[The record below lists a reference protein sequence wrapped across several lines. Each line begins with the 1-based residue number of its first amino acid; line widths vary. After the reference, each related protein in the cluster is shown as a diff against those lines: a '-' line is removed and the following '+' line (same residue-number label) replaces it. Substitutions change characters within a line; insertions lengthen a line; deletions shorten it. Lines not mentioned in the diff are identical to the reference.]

1 MLKID
6 IVLKSHFMNLSRLK
20 QKVAEL
26 PQEAGVYFFYG
37 KRKST
42 QGGLSENRQLLYI
55 GKATNLRTR
64 VGSYFR
70 TDAKLRNEN
79 ESTNKNAVDANMR
92 INANQRLVNRQ
103 TGDAEDG
110 ILKQVQDDKK
120 NKTQDNSIISNVAG
134 RSEWIGRMVGQV
146 EEIKFE
152 QTDSVLEAL
161 ILESNLIKKHQPKY
175 NTLEK
180 DDKSFAYFVITK
192 EEFPRVLI
200 VRKTDIEKVN
210 SLNNMSLR
218 GCNHP
223 KQSRTMLRSGS
234 PRIFEY
240 KNSRDDSSELK
251 ARKLMPKKLQA
262 TFGPYT
268 SKQQM
273 QIVLKIIRRIFPFHA
288 GKQKTEKGCLDFQ
301 LGTCPGPYADAISK
315 EDYKKNIDG
324 IKLILA
330 GKKKS
335 LLSGLEKE
343 MKTLAKKNEFEKAAQ
358 VRNKIFALQH
368 IRDVALITRDMEHGV
383 WSMEHRT
390 QNMEHEAIDT
400 KLNNQINLVKV
411 LSLRGSTLPKQSRTL
426 QGSGSPRIFEYK
438 NSRDD
443 GNELKAKSYDLTPVR
458 IEAYDISNISGT
470 DAVGSM
476 VVFTNSHP
484 DKSQY
489 RKFKIKTVEGS
500 NDVAMMK
507 EVLLRRFSHSLA
519 GLEYQTSSPDG
530 RGAVMKKTLKDDW
543 AMPDLI
549 LLDGGA
555 GHVNMA
561 EKLLRQE
568 LGLDVAIVGVAKG
581 PTRKNLKLQMANS
594 KQNTIYNIQNTSE
607 IDARNLNDDIRYILQ
622 DKLLIKRI
630 MDEAHRFAI
639 TFHRKLR
646 GKNALR

>member
-1 MLKID
+1 
-6 IVLKSHFMNLSRLK
+6 MNLSRLK
-20 QKVAEL
+20 QKVAGL

-37 KRKST
+37 KAESAL
-42 QGGLSENRQLLYI
+42 GGPVKRGPLLYI
-55 GKATNLRTR
+55 GKATNLKTR
-64 VGSYFR
+64 VASYFR
-70 TDAKLRNEN
+70 NN
-79 ESTNKNAVDANMR
+79 TNLQMNANGANMQ
-92 INANQRLVNRQ
+92 ITNVNAPELSSENRSL
-103 TGDAEDG
+103 AP
-110 ILKQVQDDKK
+110 VP
-120 NKTQDNSIISNVAG
+120 NVPG
-134 RSEWIGRMVGQV
+134 RSEWIGSMMPLV
-146 EEIKFE
+146 EEIEFE

-180 DDKSFAYFVITK
+180 DDKSFAYYVITK
-192 EEFPRVLI
+192 EEFPKVLI
-200 VRKTDIEKVN
+200 MRKTDIEKVH
-210 SLNNMSLR
+210 SSQLLVHR
-218 GCNHP
+218 KKAIKKRPVDGELV
-223 KQSRTMLRSGS
+223 T
-234 PRIFEY
+234 
-240 KNSRDDSSELK
+240 KNIY
-251 ARKLMPKKLQA
+251 
-262 TFGPYT
+262 GPYT

-273 QIVLKIIRRIFPFHA
+273 QIALKIMRRIFPFHA

-301 LGTCPGPYADAISK
+301 LGLCPGPYAGAISK

-324 IKLILA
+324 IKLILS
-330 GKKKS
+330 GKKKR

-343 MKTLAKKNEFEKAAQ
+343 MKVLAKQNEFEKAAQ

-368 IRDVALITRDMEHGV
+368 IRDVALITRETHNVERITWNTEHKI
-383 WSMEHRT
+383 
-390 QNMEHEAIDT
+390 QDT
-400 KLNNQINLVKV
+400 RYNNQED
-411 LSLRGSTLPKQSRTL
+411 SSY
-426 QGSGSPRIFEYK
+426 SGTKKLMPEK
-438 NSRDD
+438 
-443 GNELKAKSYDLTPVR
+443 LTPDR
-458 IEAYDISNISGT
+458 IEAYDISNISGM

-476 VVFTNSHP
+476 VVFSARDGNWQP
-484 DKSQY
+484 NKSEY
-489 RKFKIKTVEGS
+489 RKFKIKTVDGS

-507 EVLLRRFSHSLA
+507 EVLLRRF
-519 GLEYQTSSPDG
+519 
-530 RGAVMKKTLKDDW
+530 KNDW

-549 LLDGGA
+549 LLDGGI